1 MKLRYRAN
9 PDLDVRPSYY
19 SDGVPVFK
27 PTMHEFS
34 DFYAYNKAINKYGM
48 QSGIVKIIPPT
59 EWLRKLEGVY
69 DDENLAR
76 IKIKNPIVQN
86 INVTPGFQ
94 GVYSSQNVERQRL
107 YDIHQWKKVSEQAN
121 FTTPLHKRGRGSQLP
136 EPSPTASTET
146 ENLKIAQLIT
156 EGEFNVDV
164 TEYTD
169 EKCEELQLLY
179 WRSLG
184 YSEPMYGADMLGSLF
199 KDPKQPWNVAVLPNL
214 LDLMEEKLPGVNDAY
229 LYAGLWKATFSWHL
243 EDQDLYS
250 INYLHFGA
258 PKQWYSI
265 PQEDAAKFYNVM
277 KDVFPEDHKACT
289 EFLRHKTFLASP
301 HFLSKHGIRTNSIIH
316 RQGEFMI
323 TYPFGYHSGFNYGF
337 NLAESVNFALDDW
350 FPFAEKTKQ
359 CECISDSVGINYKQ
373 IQCKFLG
380 IPFEKEPEPE
390 PKLEV
395 ENLEVDSTLRTSRKR
410 SLSERENKVVKRK
423 VGRPRIHTTP
433 ETPAVYECLLCSN
446 NFTPGLKNLNPF
458 DVVELLGQSYHRIC
472 YLTVFGRQPDE
483 LKPTPEL
490 DSSHTLVACLCCH
503 TSNTLAT
510 KGKPAQGALV
520 QCSHVKCTRRYHPT
534 CALGSGFSLE
544 LKLCRWHRKSS
555 QTNTDEIVA
564 SVPSGSLIQ
573 FTMRSTAKSLKLA
586 GKVYSGVVD
595 FNFASDQTIQAR
607 VFPDLTTLVEVLYE
621 NILIDDGTT
630 GHLLLTVIDPDF
642 KEDAIKDSI
651 EEAVAVK
658 QNVEDAAAAVKKNT
672 PHHHSTPSEPEKS
685 SAATKREFH
694 ALMVNLIAPQQ
705 ELKKRGRPRK
715 RQTSVPAPSVTV
727 SSDIK
732 ELQKPAQFFYGQNVQ
747 YGTPTYA
754 PPMTGFPG
762 PGPGPVP
769 AAPFPPMAGQEYS
782 LGGRAYSRPDFPG
795 SSGVPPSA
803 PSYIPGPPQI
813 NYYAP
818 APPVHNFIP
827 PGAPVYYGQPNQM
840 QFSGG
845 PPVGNFV
852 PYLAY
857 APFSQ
862 APQPNQWPQQPPQ
875 HYQMPK

>member
-1 MKLRYRAN
+1 MKFRYRAN
-9 PDLDVRPSYY
+9 PDLDVKPSYY
-19 SDGVPVFK
+19 SDGVPVFT
-27 PTMHEFS
+27 PTMQEFS

-59 EWLRKLEGVY
+59 EWLRNLEGIY

-86 INVTPGFQ
+86 INVTAGFQ

-107 YDIHQWKKVSEQAN
+107 YDIHQWKKVSEQPN
-121 FTTPLHKRGRGSQLP
+121 FTTPLHKKGRGSKLP
-136 EPSPTASTET
+136 EPSTAVTT
-146 ENLKIAQLIT
+146 ENLKVIQRIT
-156 EGEFNVDV
+156 EGDFNVDV
-164 TEYTD
+164 TEYTN

-265 PQEDAAKFYNVM
+265 PQQDAAKFYSLM

-301 HFLSKHGIRTNSIIH
+301 QFLSKHGIRTNSIIH

-380 IPFEKEPEPE
+380 IPYEREPE
-390 PKLEV
+390 PKLNTEV
-395 ENLEVDSTLRTSRKR
+395 AYVHEESDNSTLRTR
-410 SLSERENKVVKRK
+410 SLSEREQKVVKRR

-433 ETPAVYECLLCSN
+433 EKPTEYECLLCSN
-446 NFTPGLKNLNPF
+446 NLPLALKNLSPF
-458 DVVELLGQSYHRIC
+458 DIVELQGQKYHRIC
-472 YLTVFGRQPDE
+472 YLTIFGHQPDG
-483 LKPTPEL
+483 LNRGTEL
-490 DSSHTLVACLCCH
+490 DSSHTLATCLCCH
-503 TSNTLAT
+503 TSNTPAT
-510 KGKPAQGALV
+510 RIKPAQGALV
-520 QCSHVKCTRRYHPT
+520 LCAHAKCSRRYHPT

-544 LKLCRWHRKSS
+544 LRLCRWHRKSE
-555 QTNTDEIVA
+555 TNTEELVT
-564 SVPSGSLIQ
+564 SMPSGSLIQ
-573 FTMRSTAKSLKLA
+573 FTMRNTAKTLKLV

-595 FNFASDQTIQAR
+595 FNFSSDQTIQVR
-607 VFPDLTTLVEVLYE
+607 VFPDLMTLVEILYE
-621 NILIDDGTT
+621 NVLIDKGTT
-630 GHLLLTVIDPDF
+630 GHMLLMAIDPDF
-642 KEDAIKDSI
+642 KEDTVEDSVK
-651 EEAVAVK
+651 ENVTVTQTLEKAVPVVK
-658 QNVEDAAAAVKKNT
+658 QIAPKREGT
-672 PHHHSTPSEPEKS
+672 PTAPEKRS
-685 SAATKREFH
+685 SSDTERELNLFT
-694 ALMVNLIAPQQ
+694 VNLIAPLQ

-715 RQTSVPAPSVTV
+715 NQTSVPALSVAL
-727 SSDIK
+727 SSDTGERPRPK
-732 ELQKPAQFFYGQNVQ
+732 AAQYFYGQSVQ
-747 YGTPTYA
+747 YD
-754 PPMTGFPG
+754 PPVYGPQMTSFPG
-762 PGPGPVP
+762 RGPSPVV
-769 AAPFPPMAGQEYS
+769 PFPMAAQEYS
-782 LGGRAYSRPDFPG
+782 LGVGAYVQPGFPA
-795 SSGVPPSA
+795 SSGMPPSA
-803 PSYIPGPPQI
+803 PSYLGQPQI

-827 PGAPVYYGQPNQM
+827 PGAPIYYGQPNQM
-840 QFSGG
+840 QFSEG

-852 PYLAY
+852 LYLAY
-857 APFSQ
+857 SPFSQ

-875 HYQMPK
+875 HYQMPQ